1 MVGEDDCMGKENG
14 VAKGSVC
21 FGNAHGLFD
30 VAAGSDSSII
40 VEMEMQNK
48 KCNRQMNGYIR

>member
-1 MVGEDDCMGKENG
+1 MGKENG